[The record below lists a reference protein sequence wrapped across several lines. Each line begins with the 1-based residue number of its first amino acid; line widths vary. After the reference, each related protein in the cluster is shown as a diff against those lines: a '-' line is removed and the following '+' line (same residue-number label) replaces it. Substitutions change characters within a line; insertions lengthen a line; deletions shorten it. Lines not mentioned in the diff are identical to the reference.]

1 MTHAG
6 LYSVRDGIDALDA
19 ALENENLSL
28 IQRQVLRDMRD
39 DLERATEIN
48 TFSDVVELALQHAT
62 QGYY

>member
-1 MTHAG
+1 M
-6 LYSVRDGIDALDA
+6 RDGIDALDA